1 MGKKKNMKMFTSTNI
16 SDTVI
21 YLSDVFEREIVRE
34 RELNCVFWIKMD
46 IGVKILLFNYSPK
59 LHFHI

>member
-21 YLSDVFEREIVRE
+21 YLPDVFEREIVRE
-34 RELNCVFWIKMD
+34 RELNCVF
-46 IGVKILLFNYSPK
+46 
-59 LHFHI
+59 

>member
-21 YLSDVFEREIVRE
+21 YLSDVFERDSEGEGIKLCI
-34 RELNCVFWIKMD
+34 LNKKWM
-46 IGVKILLFNYSPK
+46 SE
-59 LHFHI
+59 